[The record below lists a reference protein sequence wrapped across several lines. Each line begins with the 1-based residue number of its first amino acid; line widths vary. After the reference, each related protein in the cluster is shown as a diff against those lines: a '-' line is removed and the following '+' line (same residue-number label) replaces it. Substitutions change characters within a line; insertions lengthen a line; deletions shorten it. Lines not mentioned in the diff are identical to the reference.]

1 VTTMRDENVS
11 INPYIRSVVIFSLAA
26 LWIYSHIYLLTFAEP
41 IVSIAFG
48 VILAFFLGLYVSRR
62 TRREQYKEKRY
73 KHALVALG
81 FVGYSVVA
89 YVLGY
94 SLTSALE
101 KFVRD

>member
-1 VTTMRDENVS
+1 MRDENAS
-11 INPYIRSVVIFSLAA
+11 INPYIRSVVIPSLAA
-26 LWIYSHIYLLTFAEP
+26 LWIYSHVYLWTFAGP
-41 IVSIAFG
+41 IVSITFG

-62 TRREQYKEKRY
+62 TRREQYREKRY

-81 FVGYSVVA
+81 FVGYFVVA

-94 SLTSALE
+94 SLISALE